1 MLLPV
6 ASSSDSRLARAWVL
20 QLTRGGGRDRKG
32 LSGAY
37 LLDLLS
43 RWASLSLSKCPRS
56 ALCISLCLVSAW
68 SIPATPPRFLA
79 MLLSKALKILCF
91 QTINYKPLS
100 LPEMWE
106 GRSLATVRPE
116 EALDITQ
123 ELLASWLNCPLR
135 HLLSHFSYQLACK
148 SSPNSSQGKKWKR
161 EERGTR
167 EREGGRKEIPKPWG
181 DNNNSSYS

>member
-1 MLLPV
+1 MGVTEPLQM
-6 ASSSDSRLARAWVL
+6 SSISTVYFIVL
-20 QLTRGGGRDRKG
+20 GE
-32 LSGAY
+32 
-37 LLDLLS
+37 
-43 RWASLSLSKCPRS
+43 
-56 ALCISLCLVSAW
+56 CLEHFR
-68 SIPATPPRFLA
+68 PPTPRFLA
-79 MLLSKALKILCF
+79 MLLSKALKIPCF

-167 EREGGRKEIPKPWG
+167 EREREGGKKYQNLGEIIIIPPIR
-181 DNNNSSYS
+181 SHFRV